1 MLSLASAS
9 RVYVHPGRTDMR
21 LGAYGLLARAGELR
35 DGEVHCFCSAD
46 RRSVKLLLRE
56 GDALWILQK
65 RLSRGRFAW
74 PDGEAVS
81 SAGILQLQWL
91 LDGPQTLAAMSSAAG
106 APARL
111 GL

>member
-21 LGAYGLLARAGELR
+21 LGAYGLLARAGE
-35 DGEVHCFCSAD
+35 VHCFCSAD

-56 GDALWILQK
+56 GDALWVLQK
-65 RLSRGRFAW
+65 RLLRGRFAW

>member
-21 LGAYGLLARAGELR
+21 LGAYGLLARAGEVR

-56 GDALWILQK
+56 GDAVWVLQK

-91 LDGPQTLAAMSSAAG
+91 LDGPQTLAAMSS
-106 APARL
+106 R
-111 GL
+111 